1 MKTFYITTPI
11 YYPNDKLHI
20 GHAYTTV
27 AADAIARFKKLQ
39 GYDVFFLTGTDEHGQ
54 KIQRR
59 AAKAG
64 KDPKKFVD
72 EIVAGIKQLWSK
84 LGVDYSYFIRTTDEH
99 HERAVQHIFKKIQE
113 KGDIYK
119 ATYEGWYCV
128 PCETFW
134 LERQLV
140 DGKCPDCGA
149 PVELLSE
156 ESYFFRI
163 SKYADRLLK
172 YIEDN
177 PDFIQPVSRRNEMVS
192 FIKSGLEDLCISRT
206 TFDWGIKVPGD
217 PKHVIYVWF
226 DALSNY
232 ITALG
237 YPDNTENFQK
247 YWPADVHLVGKEIVR
262 FHTIIWPIILM
273 ALDLP
278 LPRKVFGHGW
288 LVLESGKMSKSKGNV
303 IDPIELVNKYG
314 LDAVRYF
321 LLREIPFGSDG
332 MYSEEALVN
341 RINFDLANDLGN
353 LLHRTLTMVRRFAG
367 GKIPAPGREQP
378 EDKRL
383 RLLAAETAEKVAA
396 HMERLEI
403 SDAIAAAFS
412 LVAAGNKYVD
422 EMAPWSIAKTGPQ
435 ERLNT
440 VLYYLCEVL
449 RQCSVMLSPF
459 MIETPGKIMAQLGI
473 GASYLAGTW
482 SELTKW
488 GLTPSGGEVQE
499 PTPIFPRIEPESR
512 SVTGSDAQAE
522 LITIEDFKK
531 LELKVA
537 KILEAEKVK
546 GADKLLKLE
555 IDLGG
560 ERRQIVSGIA
570 KHYSPEE
577 LIGKNIVV
585 LANLQP
591 ARIRG
596 VESCGMLLAA
606 SSGEKLALVTT
617 DGDIEPG
624 SRIS

>member
-11 YYPNDKLHI
+11 YYPNDRLHI

-64 KDPKKFVD
+64 KKPKEFVD
-72 EIVAGIKQLWSK
+72 EIVESIKQLWST
-84 LGVDYSYFIRTTDEH
+84 LGVEYSYFIRTTDEH
-99 HERAVQHIFKKIQE
+99 HERAVQYIFQKIME

-119 ATYEGWYCV
+119 SSYTGWYCI

-140 DGKCPDCGA
+140 DGKCPDCGGT
-149 PVELLSE
+149 VELLSE

-163 SKYADRLLK
+163 SKYADRLLN
-172 YIEDN
+172 YIEEN
-177 PDFIQPVSRRNEMVS
+177 PDFIQPASRRNEMIS

-217 PKHVIYVWF
+217 PRHVIYVWF

-237 YPDNTENFQK
+237 YPDDMEKFNK

-278 LPRKVFGHGW
+278 LPKKVFGHGW

-303 IDPIELVNKYG
+303 IDPVELVNKYG

-321 LLREIPFGSDG
+321 LLREIPFGADG

-353 LLHRTLTMVRRFAG
+353 LLHRTLTMVHKFAG
-367 GKIPAPGREQP
+367 GRIPQPGTET
-378 EDKRL
+378 EKDAAL
-383 RLLAAETAEKVAA
+383 RQLAAETSRAVVE

-403 SDAIAAAFS
+403 SDALAAVFR
-412 LVAAGNKYVD
+412 LIAAGNKYVD
-422 EMAPWSIAKTGPQ
+422 EMAPWALARAGQ
-435 ERLNT
+435 YDRLGT

-449 RQCSVMLSPF
+449 RLCSVMLSPF
-459 MIETPGKIMAQLGI
+459 LINAPVRILEQLGL
-473 GASYLAGTW
+473 GREMLKGTW
-482 SELTKW
+482 DQLTVW
-488 GLTPSGGEVQE
+488 GLTPAGGSVQE
-499 PTPIFPRIEPESR
+499 PVPIFPRIEREVQQEQR
-512 SVTGSDAQAE
+512 SASQMVT
-522 LITIEDFKK
+522 
-531 LELKVA
+531 LEEFRRLDLRVA
-537 KILEAEKVK
+537 TVISAEKVE
-546 GADKLLKLE
+546 GTDRLLKLRV
-555 IDLGG
+555 DLGG
-560 ERRQIVSGIA
+560 EERQIVSGIA
-570 KHYSPEE
+570 QHYSPEQ
-577 LIGKNIVV
+577 LVGKQIIV

-591 ARIRG
+591 AKVRG
-596 VESCGMLLAA
+596 VESNGMLLAA
-606 SSGEKLALVTT
+606 SSGDNLTLLTT
-617 DGDIEPG
+617 DSAIEPG
-624 SRIS
+624 SKVS